1 MSEVLVFFLLLSA
14 GLGAL
19 CYFVTE
25 SLYLSLGVGIFTIL
39 VLFFLVMPSIK
50 KYSSLKTKQHESY
63 LFINSFLIT
72 LSVSQSIEKSYEL
85 ATENVEK
92 DFKDTVHAISHLT
105 PMQRVEYLSNYF
117 EMPIYDMFLSVLTI
131 YLEQGGDV
139 LKLSKTLM
147 EELTRIEETSMSL
160 SKHAVNV
167 LIQWIVLWAMSF
179 AIMGFAR
186 FGLNSFYSY
195 IKDSPTFLLMT
206 LAYFLLLDISIVVF
220 TIKYT
225 GVLPWKTRIL
235 KIKQSKKGASI

>member
-1 MSEVLVFFLLLSA
+1 MSEVMIFFFLLSA

-19 CYFVTE
+19 GYFITE
-25 SLYLSLGVGIFTIL
+25 SLYLSIGVAL
-39 VLFFLVMPSIK
+39 VTLLTLFFLVLPSIK

-72 LSVSQSIEKSYEL
+72 LSVSQSVEKSYEL

-92 DFKDTVHAISHLT
+92 DFKDTVQAIEHLT
-105 PMQRVEYLSNYF
+105 PMQRVEYLSNFF

-139 LKLSKTLM
+139 LKLSQSLM
-147 EELTRIEETSMSL
+147 EELTRIEETAMSL
-160 SKHAVNV
+160 SKHAINV

-195 IKDSPTFLLMT
+195 IKSSPTFLIMT
-206 LAYFLLLDISIVVF
+206 CSYFLLLNVSIVIF

-235 KIKQSKKGASI
+235 KVKPPKEGAHS